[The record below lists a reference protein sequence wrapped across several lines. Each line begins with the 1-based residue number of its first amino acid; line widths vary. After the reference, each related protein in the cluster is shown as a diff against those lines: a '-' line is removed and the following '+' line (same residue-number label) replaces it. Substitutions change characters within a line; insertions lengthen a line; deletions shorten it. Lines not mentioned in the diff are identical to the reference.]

1 MILIKWIIL
10 VVVFTLTINLGIQV
24 AKQYRNRVIELK
36 EMKNALNAFK
46 TKIKYERQPIKD
58 TFLEVSNNLETNVKQ
73 VFILASK
80 YLEYETAEDSWT
92 KALENADTYMIDE
105 DIRVLKILN
114 KLLGK
119 TDIEGQL
126 SQIDLTT
133 NFLDT
138 QITKARRRMYKE
150 RRII

>member
-1 MILIKWIIL
+1 MILLKWIIL
-10 VVVFTLTINLGIQV
+10 TTVFGLTINLGLQV

-46 TKIKYERQPIKD
+46 TKIKYERQPIKEA
-58 TFLEVSNNLETNVKQ
+58 FLEVSNNLETNVKE
-73 VFILASK
+73 VFTLASQ
-80 YLEYETAEDSWT
+80 YLEYESADISWT
-92 KALENADTYMIDE
+92 KALENADTYLIDE
-105 DIRVLKILN
+105 DIRILKILN

-119 TDIEGQL
+119 TDVEGQL

-138 QITKARRRMYKE
+138 QIAKAR
-150 RRII
+150 

>member
-10 VVVFTLTINLGIQV
+10 VIVFTLTINLGMQV
-24 AKQYRNRVIELK
+24 AKQYRSRVIELK

-46 TKIKYERQPIKD
+46 TKIKYERQPIKEA
-58 TFLEVSNNLETNVKQ
+58 FLDVSNNLETNAKQ

-80 YLEYETAEDSWT
+80 YLEYETAENSWS

-105 DIRVLKILN
+105 DIQVLKILN

-138 QITKARRRMYKE
+138 QITKAR
-150 RRII
+150 

>member
-1 MILIKWIIL
+1 M
-10 VVVFTLTINLGIQV
+10 FGLTINLGVQV
-24 AKQYRNRVIELK
+24 SKQYKNRYIELK

-46 TKIKYERQPIKD
+46 TKIKYERQPIQEV
-58 TFLEVSNNLETNVKQ
+58 FLEVSKNLETNVKE
-73 VFILASK
+73 VFTLASE
-80 YLEYETAEDSWT
+80 YLQNNPADISWT
-92 KALENADTYMIDE
+92 KALEDADTYMLEE

-138 QITKARRRMYKE
+138 QIAKARRRMCKK
-150 RRII
+150 

>member
-10 VVVFTLTINLGIQV
+10 VVVFTLTINLGMQV

-58 TFLEVSNNLETNVKQ
+58 VFLEVSNNLETNIKQ

-80 YLEYETAEDSWT
+80 YLEYETAENSWT

-138 QITKARRRMYKE
+138 QIAKAR
-150 RRII
+150 

>member
-1 MILIKWIIL
+1 M
-10 VVVFTLTINLGIQV
+10 FGLTINLGVQV
-24 AKQYRNRVIELK
+24 SKQYKNRYIELK

-46 TKIKYERQPIKD
+46 TKIKYERQPIQEV
-58 TFLEVSNNLETNVKQ
+58 FLEVSKNLETNAKE
-73 VFILASK
+73 VFTLASE
-80 YLEYETAEDSWT
+80 YLQNNPADISWT
-92 KALENADTYMIDE
+92 KALEDADTYMLEE

-138 QITKARRRMYKE
+138 QIAKARRRMCKK
-150 RRII
+150 

>member
-10 VVVFTLTINLGIQV
+10 VIVFTLTINLGTQV
-24 AKQYRNRVIELK
+24 AKQYRSRVIELK

-46 TKIKYERQPIKD
+46 TKIKYERQPIKEA
-58 TFLEVSNNLETNVKQ
+58 FLEVSNNLETNAKQ

-80 YLEYETAEDSWT
+80 YLEYETAEDSWS

-105 DIRVLKILN
+105 DIQVLKILN

-138 QITKARRRMYKE
+138 QITKAR
-150 RRII
+150 

>member
-1 MILIKWIIL
+1 M
-10 VVVFTLTINLGIQV
+10 FGLTINLGVQV
-24 AKQYRNRVIELK
+24 SKQYKNRYIELK

-46 TKIKYERQPIKD
+46 TKIKYERQPIQEV
-58 TFLEVSNNLETNVKQ
+58 FLEVSKNLETNVKE
-73 VFILASK
+73 VFTLASE
-80 YLEYETAEDSWT
+80 YLKNNPADISWT
-92 KALENADTYMIDE
+92 KALEDADTYMVEE

-138 QITKARRRMYKE
+138 QIAKARRRMCKK
-150 RRII
+150 

>member
-1 MILIKWIIL
+1 MG
-10 VVVFTLTINLGIQV
+10 TQV
-24 AKQYRNRVIELK
+24 AKQYRSRVIELK

-46 TKIKYERQPIKD
+46 TKIKYERQPIKEA
-58 TFLEVSNNLETNVKQ
+58 FLEVSNNLETNAKQ

-80 YLEYETAEDSWT
+80 YLEYETAEDSWS

-105 DIRVLKILN
+105 DIQVLKILN

-133 NFLDT
+133 DFLDT
-138 QITKARRRMYKE
+138 QITKARWRMYKKW
-150 RRII
+150 RTI